1 LRLIEKEN
9 VRSSLKMFE
18 ELLELYKTK
27 AAEIEKEGKEAQA
40 MIALVLAIDKIS
52 RDLDAKQIDVD
63 LLGRLIDQVD
73 RLSKDVADIKS
84 QLKAKQGRQSP
95 IQEQGS
101 SESRALDGHAMS
113 LIDIVSER
121 PGRYTTSELVD
132 MLGLNKT
139 TVISVMKRAV
149 DLDPRVKL
157 TQGKRRKLYLT
168 YIPEEEGQ
176 RKMAESDSASGDGD
190 RLKLELMAMT

>member
-1 LRLIEKEN
+1 
-9 VRSSLKMFE
+9 MFE

-40 MIALVLAIDKIS
+40 MIALVLAINKIS

-84 QLKAKQGRQSP
+84 QLKTKQGRQSP

-113 LIDIVSER
+113 LIDIISER

-176 RKMAESDSASGDGD
+176 RKTAQSDSASGDGD

>member
-1 LRLIEKEN
+1 
-9 VRSSLKMFE
+9 MFE

-27 AAEIEKEGKEAQA
+27 VAEIEKEGKEAKA

-113 LIDIVSER
+113 LIDIISER

-168 YIPEEEGQ
+168 YIPEEDGQ

>member
-1 LRLIEKEN
+1 
-9 VRSSLKMFE
+9 MFE

-27 AAEIEKEGKEAQA
+27 AAEIEKERKEAQA
-40 MIALVLAIDKIS
+40 MITLVSAIEKMS
-52 RDLDAKQIDVD
+52 SELNARQTDVD

-73 RLSKDVADIKS
+73 RLSKDVADLKS

-95 IQEQGS
+95 VQELGS
-101 SESRALDGHAMS
+101 SDGKALDGHAKS
-113 LIDIVSER
+113 LIDIISER

-139 TVISVMKRAV
+139 TVINVMKRAV